1 MVKPNLNYKSKTF
14 LLYFFLLQE
23 FVKRYS
29 LLFPRKEVRDVREEI
44 PGILETLKLDPREFQ
59 IGKEKVSGC

>member
-29 LLFPRKEVRDVREEI
+29 LLFPRKEVRDVREEM
-44 PGILETLKLDPREFQ
+44 PGILETLKLDPHEFQ